1 LARGLLPAQSIGEVA
16 QTGMARRLN
25 FLRRGGHV
33 TGRMLAVI
41 VALLVLPRLG
51 AGQDRTALD
60 YGLAVGST
68 ALIVADWSQT
78 LQLADNPHRWGEL
91 NPILGRHPSKGRV
104 NTLLSLAVIS
114 NGGALLLPKT
124 PRRIWYAA
132 VTVLEAIAVIHNLS
146 VGASIGF

>member
-1 LARGLLPAQSIGEVA
+1 
-16 QTGMARRLN
+16 
-25 FLRRGGHV
+25 
-33 TGRMLAVI
+33 MLALAV
-41 VALLVLPRLG
+41 LLGLPRLA
-51 AGQDRTALD
+51 AGQHRTALD

-78 LQLADNPHRWGEL
+78 LQLADNPRRWGEL
-91 NPILGRHPSKGRV
+91 NPLLGRHPSEGRV

-132 VTVLEAIAVIHNLS
+132 VTALEAFAVIHNLS
-146 VGASIGF
+146 LGASIGF